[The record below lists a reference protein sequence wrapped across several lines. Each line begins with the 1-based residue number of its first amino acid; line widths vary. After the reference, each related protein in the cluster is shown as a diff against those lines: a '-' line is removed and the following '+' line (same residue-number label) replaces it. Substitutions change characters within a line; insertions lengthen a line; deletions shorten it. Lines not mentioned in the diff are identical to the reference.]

1 MSRPAGEDT
10 ELDQLGEGLDWE
22 AGYPFADRGRVAS
35 VLIELDEQGLL
46 SYPGSFY
53 NCACFT
59 ASHFRAGAGE
69 VMSGLA
75 STKSERR
82 VKRRIPSR
90 EGITRGRKPWLQPI
104 KKALFKR
111 PST

>member
-1 MSRPAGEDT
+1 MSRPAGEDA
-10 ELDQLGEGLDWE
+10 ELDQLGEGLDWK
-22 AGYPFADRGRVAS
+22 AGYPVADRGRVAS

-82 VKRRIPSR
+82 GETENPLKGGDNQGGESPGCS
-90 EGITRGRKPWLQPI
+90 QI
-104 KKALFKR
+104 KKAL
-111 PST
+111 S